1 MGNGEMKH
9 QETTD
14 GLPPRKARGNSR
26 GGTPWRSRAMRV
38 TGTIMRA
45 LMVLF
50 VLAVL
55 AGGVYLAVLWKQVDD
70 TLGKMAGD
78 EPEEAGMNEP
88 AGPKPKEEPVTI
100 LLFGL
105 DARESMRSLNTDV
118 IMVVSLNPQQKQGTI
133 VSIPRDMAMKPTGYR
148 ENKANQ
154 FYAISRRYGED
165 KPGGSDGLV
174 KAMFGELLDVK
185 VDHLVVVDFKAF
197 SDIVDALGGIEV
209 DVDMDMC
216 YIDNADGT
224 NIRLKKGR
232 QILNGK
238 EALDFVRYRQ
248 SSADCGDAR
257 TAPSGDLAR
266 NERQQQVLKA
276 IVDKTL
282 SLGTFAKV
290 SGLLDAVGDN
300 VRTDIASKTRLR
312 QLFTTY
318 ATLSPNQLEA
328 ITLEGQWKSP
338 YIVVPE
344 SSLEAARQA
353 LKARLAG
360 SVESPGEADEPG
372 PGGLESAFAP

>member
-1 MGNGEMKH
+1 M
-9 QETTD
+9 
-14 GLPPRKARGNSR
+14 PPRKARGRAGN
-26 GGTPWRSRAMRV
+26 GPAMRSRTMRIL
-38 TGTIMRA
+38 GTIMRS

-55 AGGVYLAVLWKQVDD
+55 AGGVYLAVVWKQVDD
-70 TLGKMAGD
+70 TLGKMTGD
-78 EPEEAGMNEP
+78 EPELTEDQEQAKP
-88 AGPKPKEEPVTI
+88 SPKEEPVTI

-105 DARESMRSLNTDV
+105 DAREAMRSLNTDV
-118 IMVVSLNPQQKQGTI
+118 IMVVSLNPEQKQGTV

-148 ENKANQ
+148 EDKANQ

-165 KPGGSDGLV
+165 KPGGPDGLV
-174 KAMFGELLDVK
+174 KAMFGELLDVR

-197 SDIVDALGGIEV
+197 ADIVDALGGIDV

-216 YIDNADGT
+216 YIDTVDGT

-232 QILNGK
+232 QVLNGK

-248 SSADCGDAR
+248 SSPACGDER
-257 TAPSGDLAR
+257 TALSGDLAR

-290 SGLLDAVGDN
+290 SGLLEAVGDN
-300 VRTDIASKTRLR
+300 VRTDITSKSRLR

-318 ATLSPNQLEA
+318 ATLSPNQLET

-353 LKARLAG
+353 LNARLAG
-360 SVESPGEADEPG
+360 SGEPLGVAEETG
-372 PGGLESAFAP
+372 PVGLESAFSP